1 MLLFYRSDKFST
13 PTQFKLTQK
22 HAENEASSD
31 TLPDAKSFS
40 ARADTA
46 PRPLVILR
54 LFLRAP
60 ERTFFHLPLANEKRE
75 AHLRETRKAEA
86 NWAGK

>member
-31 TLPDAKSFS
+31 TLPDAKKFQRKGRHSS
-40 ARADTA
+40 SSTG
-46 PRPLVILR
+46 LILR

-60 ERTFFHLPLANEKRE
+60 EQTFFHLPLANKKRE
-75 AHLRETRKAEA
+75 ARLRETEA
-86 NWAGK
+86 NWAGS